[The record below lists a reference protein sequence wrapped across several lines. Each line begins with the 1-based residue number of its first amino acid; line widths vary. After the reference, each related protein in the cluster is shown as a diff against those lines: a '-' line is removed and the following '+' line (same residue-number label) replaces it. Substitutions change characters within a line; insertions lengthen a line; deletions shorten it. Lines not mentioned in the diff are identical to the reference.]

1 MVWRRATAM
10 RWSLQIAH
18 IKGSFNVI
26 ADQLSRDTILWTEW
40 PFQKEDFLRILAQKR
55 NIQVDLFATSL
66 NNKLKTFV
74 YPWPDQ
80 QAAGVDAM
88 IIPWDKWEHLYLF
101 PPTVMISKALAK
113 LSETKF
119 LTAILITPNHPTRPW
134 FMALS
139 QRHIQSS
146 TMTVKLQQKVGNRM
160 VIAQQHTTLVTWRL
174 SGESMGKDCQ
184 AANKK

>member
-18 IKGSFNVI
+18 IKDSFNVI

-88 IIPWDKWEHLYLF
+88 IIPCDKWEHLYLF

-113 LSETKF
+113 LSEMKF
-119 LTAILITPNHPTRPW
+119 LTAILITKSPNQTMVHGSEPASHPILHDDSEAPTEGR
-134 FMALS
+134 
-139 QRHIQSS
+139 Q
-146 TMTVKLQQKVGNRM
+146 
-160 VIAQQHTTLVTWRL
+160 
-174 SGESMGKDCQ
+174 
-184 AANKK
+184 